1 MPFIWHW
8 IWEKL
13 RGIGKIT
20 AQPQGL
26 GGTEMDHQVGE
37 KVLRNGRKVPAQKS
51 NPSPK
56 SPRVRSN
63 NTGKTGRKSTGAAI
77 RAAAAKGKAKSKTVS
92 KG

>member
-37 KVLRNGRKVPAQKS
+37 KVLRNGRKVPTKKS
-51 NPSPK
+51 NTGAK
-56 SPRVRSN
+56 STGIRSN
-63 NTGKTGRKSTGAAI
+63 NPSKTRRKSTGAAI
-77 RAAAAKGKAKSKTVS
+77 RAAAKISKTKSKAVP